1 MTAFGPA
8 TRLTFGLN
16 FGVFWFFIVFNFV
29 RQIGLNRWRLVWF
42 FIRRQWRF
50 RKFQQFVQ
58 IRLQRLQI
66 NLQIRCHFFWENV
79 HTSNVRSSPLFV
91 VVYVF
96 DISHTYA
103 HALGLFCRTGTSIYS
118 VLTACTCVA
127 WAHAFRASK
136 GKNPVCITVCNTKG
150 WSRKMTLDKTERISR

>member
-1 MTAFGPA
+1 MDHFRKILPMTAFRPT

-79 HTSNVRSSPLFV
+79 HTSNVRDSPLFV

-96 DISHTYA
+96 DIAYSDQKKCNWDLKLWQATLHQLSQGQWFQKSL
-103 HALGLFCRTGTSIYS
+103 ALAALNR
-118 VLTACTCVA
+118 
-127 WAHAFRASK
+127 
-136 GKNPVCITVCNTKG
+136 
-150 WSRKMTLDKTERISR
+150 